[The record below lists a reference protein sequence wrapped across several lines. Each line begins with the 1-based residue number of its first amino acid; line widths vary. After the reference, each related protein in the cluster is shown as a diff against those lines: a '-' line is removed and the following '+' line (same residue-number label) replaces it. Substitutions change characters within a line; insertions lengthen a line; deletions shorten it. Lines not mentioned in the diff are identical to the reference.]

1 MAIFEDNREL
11 ARQERFVGMDKV
23 DGWKKTALAVMGYKD
38 TGEKNWWGKTG
49 LPGGLSRGISKS
61 LAKGTDT
68 AEVFKETDDEY
79 AAAQMAKAKFGFET
93 AKAVVGLGGIGG
105 GSNAGNM
112 IEGGGIGGGKD
123 IATSTAGN
131 NLTKVL
137 EEQSTRVARDKS
149 DSDVNSIIGNK
160 SDSELIKSVGKEDR
174 EYFIDSSGRKIYKNN
189 EGEELDLTP
198 EGVKAR
204 KEAKRQERLGQAS
217 NLLDKIPLV
226 GDAASAGLD
235 LIAANRNVT
244 LESEKE
250 ARKYLTKTAKDPQF
264 NLL

>member
-79 AAAQMAKAKFGFET
+79 AAAQMAKAKFGFEA

-123 IATSTAGN
+123 IASSTAGN
-131 NLTKVL
+131 NLTK
-137 EEQSTRVARDKS
+137 EIAKQGTQKEI
-149 DSDVNSIIGNK
+149 DSFDNNVNNLLKGK
-160 SDSELIKSVGKEDR
+160 TDSEVVNGLGGTENPDGTLNMEKYKERGFSFD
-174 EYFIDSSGRKIYKNN
+174 
-189 EGEELDLTP
+189 ELDEEDKKLM
-198 EGVKAR
+198 R
-204 KEAKRQERLGQAS
+204 EAKRKERLGQAS

-244 LESEKE
+244 LESENE